1 MSDKKEIIPV
11 ISASTDKKLSK
22 LQKQFNYRIKRI
34 KSLKKK
40 IDTLKQTNDVYF
52 QRYAQEIFPVEDK
65 IIDARVAFVKT
76 LDKQYQDKYF
86 RQVEKLAIKEIIEE
100 ESFNLAHEFGV
111 DEMIE
116 LHDRYADESYEEVI
130 EDSKALEEAFAKSFI
145 ENMFDVELDEVGD
158 LEDQDNFEKLQE
170 EVRQQLEDREK
181 AYQEQRK
188 TRKKSKKQQE
198 QAEAKENKL
207 KEEAKNLSKTSRAIY
222 MELVKELHP
231 DKEPDEAEKKRKTE
245 IMTKVTEAYNKND
258 FFELLKLQIE
268 YKEGSSQVQSLQND
282 QLKYYNTL
290 LQDQVRELQ
299 QEEYLLSYPAPP
311 LDQVF
316 FNMSAAKTVLKDQ
329 FKLGIVKTEM
339 ELREIE
345 GNCKYIEKKANLRKF
360 LREYIEQQNE
370 MNDEE
375 DDFLDALFF

>member
-1 MSDKKEIIPV
+1 MSNKKEIIPV
-11 ISASTDKKLSK
+11 ISATTDKKLSK

-40 IDTLKQTNDVYF
+40 VNTLKQTNEAYF
-52 QRYAQEIFPVEDK
+52 QRYAQEILPMEDQ

-86 RQVEKLAIKEIIEE
+86 RQVEKLAMKEIIEE
-100 ESFNLAHEFGV
+100 ESFTLAQEYGIE
-111 DEMIE
+111 EMIE
-116 LHDRYADESYEEVI
+116 FHDKYADESYEEVI
-130 EDSKALEEAFAKSFI
+130 EDSKALEQAFTKSFI

-158 LEDQDNFEKLQE
+158 LDDQDSFERLQE
-170 EVRQQLEDREK
+170 EVKQQLEDREK

-188 TRKKSKKQQE
+188 KRNKSTKQQE
-198 QAEAKENKL
+198 QAKAKEDKL

-231 DKEPDEAEKKRKTE
+231 DKEPDEVEKRRKTE
-245 IMTKVTEAYNKND
+245 IMTKVTEAYNNND

-268 YKEGSSQVQSLQND
+268 YKEGSSQVQSLQNK

-299 QEEYLLSYPAPP
+299 QEEYLLSHPAPP

-316 FNMSAAKTVLKDQ
+316 FSMNAAKTALKDQ
-329 FKLGIVKTEM
+329 FKLGVVKTEM
-339 ELREIE
+339 ELREIK
-345 GNCKYIEKKANLRKF
+345 GNCQYIEKKANLRKF

-370 MNDEE
+370 MNSDE